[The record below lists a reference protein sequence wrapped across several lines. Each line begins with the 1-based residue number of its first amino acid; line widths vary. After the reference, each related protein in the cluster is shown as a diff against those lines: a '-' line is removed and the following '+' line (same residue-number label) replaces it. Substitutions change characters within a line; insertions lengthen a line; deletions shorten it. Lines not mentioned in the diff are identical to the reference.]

1 MTIRLLKRPAGPIL
15 SLVALLVGA
24 CGEAANESIRLQAA
38 VDTVDG
44 VQRLVYP
51 ETAAAEL
58 AWQLDTVTVIGGYEA
73 AAEEYQFDQVGPG
86 SLAGTRSGELFV
98 VDQTG
103 MRVLGYDA
111 DGSFSGSW
119 GREGSGPGELQMPV
133 GLGVGQGDTL
143 WVLDGSNQRIT
154 LLPRDPEAEP
164 ASVPFPQGSTMMGGR
179 IVPVTDGAYGVF
191 AMFSFRPG
199 DDAGPPPRPLV
210 RLARDGTATDTVWTA
225 PAPTFDRVEV
235 VSGNRVMVMMAQQ
248 SFAPRFFWDRFS
260 DGAFAIA
267 DGPEYDIRVVGP
279 DGIEASR
286 IQRDPVARETTPEDE
301 EFERERVRE
310 ASVQGDFP
318 GAEQMLEKRLEALTF
333 AELVPRISGLAI
345 DDVDRLWVGVSVG
358 RPGETDRID
367 VYGRDGTLLG
377 EVRSTEFFPD
387 LLYGDGL
394 LARLTEDEL
403 DVQQIVVYRLVEG
416 EPAN

>member
-1 MTIRLLKRPAGPIL
+1 
-15 SLVALLVGA
+15 
-24 CGEAANESIRLQAA
+24 
-38 VDTVDG
+38 
-44 VQRLVYP
+44 
-51 ETAAAEL
+51 
-58 AWQLDTVTVIGGYEA
+58 
-73 AAEEYQFDQVGPG
+73 
-86 SLAGTRSGELFV
+86 
-98 VDQTG
+98 
-103 MRVLGYDA
+103 
-111 DGSFSGSW
+111 
-119 GREGSGPGELQMPV
+119 MPV